1 MSRIAKYTDKA
12 FQHNVS
18 QEFINLNHTSNLAE
32 LVLGEVKRIRALNAK
47 KLKKADFS
55 TLIGGITKLTGLKLT
70 VTLMD
75 NPFDFAIMT
84 APVIGYQGDAG
95 KLGAFSKWMEEVLH
109 KEYTKHHMKSTIDLK
124 KVTVT
129 GSFQEIPFDLM
140 LPPAHFLK
148 GQQDFFTD
156 EELTAIILHEIGHAF
171 FNLATIGEMV
181 WMNYFLTD
189 GIDVVL
195 GKKPNT
201 YRIELLSRTW
211 LEKNVPNKTVREE
224 LIQSPDNEANVRKAV
239 LLTAATSNRNHL
251 WSKGTMTGEL
261 RSEQLADMFATR
273 MGYGVHVT
281 TSLNKMSA
289 LFGGGRFYHTR
300 SARAFHNLLSL
311 LALPATVGL
320 LVTAPV
326 LGIVVSAVLLTNM
339 WGVNTEHSP
348 YDNPKERF
356 EKIHRE
362 LISVLR
368 ATDNVGKEMVL
379 AEIAQVK
386 AILDKMT
393 DELTLIESIGIL
405 TNPLV
410 RRTYHR
416 VQAEQLLERL
426 FRSDLFAHAE
436 RLKTTARS

>member
-1 MSRIAKYTDKA
+1 MSRIAKYTDEA

-18 QEFINLNHTSNLAE
+18 QEFINLNHTSQLGD
-32 LVLGEVKRIRALNAK
+32 LVLGEVKRLRALNAK
-47 KLKKADFS
+47 SLKKGDFA
-55 TLIGGITKLTGLKLT
+55 TLIKGIARVTGLKLD
-70 VTLMD
+70 VEFESH
-75 NPFDFAIMT
+75 PFGFGIMT
-84 APVIGYQGDAG
+84 NPVPGYQGDSGDVAE
-95 KLGAFSKWMEEVLH
+95 FSSWLDEVLH

-124 KVTVT
+124 NVKVT
-129 GSFQEIPFDLM
+129 GNFQEIPFM
-140 LPPAHFLK
+140 LALPIIHFLK
-148 GQQDFFTD
+148 DHHDIFSS

-189 GIDVVL
+189 GVDVVL

-201 YRIELLSRTW
+201 YRVELLSREW
-211 LEKNVPNKTVREE
+211 LEKNVPNKVVRDE
-224 LIQSPDNEANVRKAV
+224 LIQSPDNEVNVRKAV
-239 LLTAATSNRNHL
+239 LLAAATSNRNHL

-273 MGYGVHVT
+273 MGYGVHIT
-281 TSLNKMSA
+281 TSLNKMSEF
-289 LFGGGRFYHTR
+289 FGEKRFYQTR
-300 SARAFHNLLSL
+300 TQRLFHNILTL
-311 LALPATVGL
+311 VGL
-320 LVTAPV
+320 GVTAGTVVVSPIF
-326 LGIVVSAVLLTNM
+326 GMVVSAAVLFNA
-339 WGVNTEHSP
+339 WGLNSQFSP
-348 YDNPKERF
+348 YDRPKERF

-368 ATDNVGKEMVL
+368 TTGPENKAVVLKE
-379 AEIAQVK
+379 IRQVK
-386 AILDKMT
+386 AILATMT